1 MSRARP
7 VSLDYHL
14 IADGDVLDRE
24 PPVAQDSGPD
34 IPVAPV
40 ASLASADALFDEA
53 VDMAVLDQEVADS
66 LLNIVPVA
74 EDGEFLDAASVAT
87 AGGSAGPDGWDLE
100 SELSGLSLQAT
111 GLPEWHVLMT
121 DGTILTAD
129 NTPRIGSGDYG
140 AFGSSLDFG
149 PSAGSGHQS
158 SSAGDLIFL
167 DFESYARPSSPGGG
181 GGKDKKNK
189 GSDESSS
196 TGDPGDP
203 VVMSEYVSG
212 PDGGYNIEIDFKGT
226 WTAALQS
233 AFIDSSEWISSFIV
247 GDISDVRYR
256 GWIDDLRITAE
267 LVEIDGTGNILG
279 QAGPTA
285 IRTADYLPATGVMEF
300 DVADAEDFLLDGTW
314 GDIVFHEMLHTV
326 GFGAIWDLKGLVAD
340 SGTNDPTFTGEQAM
354 LAYDQLF
361 DGSGGV
367 PLEWGYGSGTD
378 ESHWRESTFD
388 NEIMT
393 GFINESNYLSDMT
406 TASLE
411 DLGYDTTWAA

>member
-87 AGGSAGPDGWDLE
+87 AGGSAGSDGWDLE
-100 SELSGLSLQAT
+100 FGLSGLSLQAT

-121 DGTILTAD
+121 GGTLLTAD
-129 NTPRIGSGDYG
+129 TTPRIGSGDHG
-140 AFGSSLDFG
+140 AFSSSLDFG

-167 DFESYARPSSPGGG
+167 DLGSYARPSSPGGG
-181 GGKDKKNK
+181 NGGGKKNK
-189 GSDESSS
+189 DSSDSGDTS
-196 TGDPGDP
+196 DPG
-203 VVMSEYVSG
+203 VMSEYLSG

-226 WTAALQS
+226 WTATLQT

-256 GWIDDLRITAE
+256 GWIDYLRITAE
-267 LVEIDGTGNILG
+267 LVEIDGPGNILG

-285 IRTADYLPATGVMEF
+285 IRKVWSRARA
-300 DVADAEDFLLDGTW
+300 
-314 GDIVFHEMLHTV
+314 
-326 GFGAIWDLKGLVAD
+326 
-340 SGTNDPTFTGEQAM
+340 
-354 LAYDQLF
+354 
-361 DGSGGV
+361 
-367 PLEWGYGSGTD
+367 
-378 ESHWRESTFD
+378 
-388 NEIMT
+388 
-393 GFINESNYLSDMT
+393 
-406 TASLE
+406 
-411 DLGYDTTWAA
+411 